1 MFNFD
6 YITKDTKKH
15 NSHWLQIP
23 CHLYR
28 VLIVGES
35 GSGKKKLFN
44 LMRHQPDTDKNLF
57 IY

>member
-35 GSGKKKLFN
+35 GSGKKNCL
-44 LMRHQPDTDKNLF
+44 
-57 IY
+57 I